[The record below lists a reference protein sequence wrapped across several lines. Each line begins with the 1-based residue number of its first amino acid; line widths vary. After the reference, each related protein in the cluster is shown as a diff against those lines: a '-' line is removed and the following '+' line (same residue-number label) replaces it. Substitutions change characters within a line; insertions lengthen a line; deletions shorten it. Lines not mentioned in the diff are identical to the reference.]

1 GRLARRDVDR
11 RPHLG
16 RPAPV
21 VGGVAHEG
29 RRAPEM
35 TAERDVAMV
44 AVDAEVVD
52 VGERIV
58 LRLEAIAT
66 DLLHEL
72 LDVRRN
78 GLEAERAEDLAVE
91 VAHLGADADA
101 AAVVG
106 TADGPL
112 AEAGGRAIVDRRGL
126 LIPTESDIQFHRLP
140 LPSDTR

>member
-1 GRLARRDVDR
+1 
-11 RPHLG
+11 
-16 RPAPV
+16 
-21 VGGVAHEG
+21 
-29 RRAPEM
+29 M

-91 VAHLGADADA
+91 VAHLGANADA

-106 TADGPL
+106 TTDGPHAVREVPEAVVPVAEQPARCPLGDVARGPL
-112 AEAGGRAIVDRRGL
+112 AVFAVERAEHGAAVLHEERQL
-126 LIPTESDIQFHRLP
+126 EQL
-140 LPSDTR
+140 